1 MENQSHLFE
10 YLIQDLAVVLIAAS
24 LAGWFCRKLGISVIV
39 GYLGAGILVGTPQI
53 AFPYV
58 TDPARIQLLAQL
70 GLVFLM
76 FFIGLGLR
84 LRKLREMGLGVILAV
99 AVTALGTMSIA
110 RAGALLLGYDE
121 ATALFFAAM
130 LMVSSS
136 AIVGKL
142 LQDNRLVHERSGQL
156 ALAIT
161 LLEDLVAIILLG
173 YLGSYIAMSEA
184 GGTASG
190 SFGPIFESIG
200 LLVAFVVLLVIPG
213 VVFLP
218 RILHRF
224 ERRGGIELETLLVAG
239 LLFTLSWLTMQ
250 AGFSLALGAFVC
262 GLILAETDRV
272 PALERAFTGL
282 RDIFVAVFFTAIG
295 MVIDVTR
302 LPEALGLI
310 VLGVFLAFVARII
323 SAVLGLLLV
332 CEDEETAVKAAV
344 CVTPIGEFSFVIAGL
359 GVSSGLVDARL
370 QIAAV
375 GIAFITSLTS
385 PLLAKHAQTLAN
397 FASLSRM
404 PKLKRALDLYRSA
417 WAGVGARSD
426 RSMIW
431 KLLRP
436 RIWQIGAEILLVTG
450 VLLFAVPLEDPVTKR
465 LSGVEAI
472 WPDGPGTVYWLL
484 VLLVVMAP
492 VVALY
497 RNLGAFAMLL
507 GDYFERATGNKTNR
521 RSVLEPILRAGA
533 YLLLTLWLLN
543 LLPLSAFSWIERI
556 ALLLI
561 ILAATAL
568 GWRHLIRWH
577 SEAELSL
584 KTALANKPEAGGHPG
599 AITLK
604 RASEDLGLHLMDCL
618 LPERAAV
625 AGKTLQELALRQR
638 FGINL
643 IALER
648 QGFAIGELTGANR
661 VFPGDQLFLVGK
673 SSDLSAGLAELT
685 RTEMPGE
692 AAADLSG
699 AILETILID
708 AGSPAAGQNLRS
720 LEWPRHFGVQVVG
733 LLPAGADHRVE
744 PAPDARLSAGDQL
757 VVAGTRTAVGKLKA
771 SLSSYDPEGDAGGAG
786 F

>member
-1 MENQSHLFE
+1 MENPSQLFE

-39 GYLGAGILVGTPQI
+39 GYLSAGILVGTPQI

-110 RAGALLLGYDE
+110 RTGALLLGYDE
-121 ATALFFAAM
+121 ATALFFSAM

-142 LQDNRLVHERSGQL
+142 LQDNRLVHERAGQL

-184 GGTASG
+184 GGAASSG
-190 SFGPIFESIG
+190 YGPIFDSIG
-200 LLVAFVVLLVIPG
+200 LLVAFVVLLVVPG

-239 LLFTLSWLTMQ
+239 LLFALSWLTLQ

-272 PALERAFTGL
+272 PALERAFSGL

-310 VLGVFLAFVARII
+310 VLGVFLAFAARIV
-323 SAVLGLLLV
+323 SASLGLLLI
-332 CEDEETAVKAAV
+332 CEDDENACKAAL

-359 GVSSGLVDARL
+359 GVTSGLVDARL

-385 PLLAKHAQTLAN
+385 PLLAKHAQAFAN
-397 FASLSRM
+397 FASLSRI
-404 PKLKRALDLYRSA
+404 PKLKHAHDLYRSV

-426 RSMIW
+426 RSIIW

-436 RIWQIGAEILLVTG
+436 RMWQIGAEILLVTAT
-450 VLLFAVPLEDPVTKR
+450 LLFAVPLEAPVTQW
-465 LSGVEAI
+465 LPDIQDI
-472 WPDGPGTVYWLL
+472 WVDGAGTVYWLL
-484 VLLVVMAP
+484 VLLIVMAP

-497 RNLGAFAMLL
+497 RNLGALAMLL
-507 GDYFERATGNKTNR
+507 SDYFARATGNETNR
-521 RSVLEPILRAGA
+521 RSLLEPILRVGG
-533 YLLLTLWLLN
+533 YVLLTLWLLN
-543 LLPLSAFSWIERI
+543 LLPLSAFSWIEKI

-561 ILAATAL
+561 ILAAAAF
-568 GWRHLIRWH
+568 GWRHMIRWH
-577 SEAELSL
+577 SEAESSL
-584 KTALANKPEAGGHPG
+584 KAALANDPEASVHPN
-599 AITLK
+599 TVNLK

-625 AGKTLQELALRQR
+625 AGKTLHELALRQR

-648 QGFAIGELTGANR
+648 QGFAIGELTAANR
-661 VFPGDQLFLVGK
+661 VFPGDQLFLVGQ

-685 RTEMPGE
+685 RLEMPDAKKSE

-699 AILETILID
+699 AILETLLINAD
-708 AGSPAAGQNLRS
+708 SPAAGHNLRA

-733 LLPAGADHRVE
+733 ILPAGADHRIE
-744 PAPDARLSAGDQL
+744 PVPDACLSAGDQL
-757 VVAGTRTAVGKLKA
+757 IVAGTRTAMEKLKA
-771 SLSSYDPEGDAGGAG
+771 TL
-786 F
+786 